1 MSFDLSRIRFDVRR
15 DFLGVVM
22 QQGRVQLDAD
32 WSEWVAQL
40 ARRIQAGS
48 LDTYGGNVVPR
59 ITPDGFRIEA
69 GGGSFSIG
77 VGRIYVDGLLAE
89 NHGAAPNV
97 WEPRLAELV
106 GSNPLNYTSQP
117 YYPNP
122 PPLPQG
128 GPHLVYV
135 DVWQREVTAVQAPD
149 LVEKAV
155 GVDSTGRLQTVWQ
168 VKVLANVGNST
179 CATEDEDVPGWLALT
194 APSAARL
201 STSTRVPNFEPDPCQ
216 VPPAAGYRGL
226 EDRKSVV

>member
-32 WSEWVAQL
+32 WNEWVAQL

-128 GPHLVYV
+128 GPH
-135 DVWQREVTAVQAPD
+135 W
-149 LVEKAV
+149 
-155 GVDSTGRLQTVWQ
+155 
-168 VKVLANVGNST
+168 
-179 CATEDEDVPGWLALT
+179 
-194 APSAARL
+194 
-201 STSTRVPNFEPDPCQ
+201 STSMSGSAR
-216 VPPAAGYRGL
+216 
-226 EDRKSVV
+226 